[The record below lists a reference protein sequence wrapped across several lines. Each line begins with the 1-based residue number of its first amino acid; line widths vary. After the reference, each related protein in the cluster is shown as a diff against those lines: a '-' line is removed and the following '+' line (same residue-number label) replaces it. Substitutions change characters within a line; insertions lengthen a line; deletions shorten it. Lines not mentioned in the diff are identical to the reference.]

1 MSNIPLAD
9 SLPQTTPSRRN
20 RWLLTALVVALLIAV
35 GSQLG
40 VYTIQPIGAVPEG
53 RTVIVWRGAGEP
65 FFNSADAECLRI
77 QQGVSLLCR
86 GLALGRAPVDRII
99 LRLPYSE
106 WAYLRSTGGQSFD
119 R

>member
-1 MSNIPLAD
+1 MTNTPPAD
-9 SLPQTTPSRRN
+9 SLLQTTPSRRN

-53 RTVIVWRGAGEP
+53 RTVIIWRGAGEP
-65 FFNSADAECLRI
+65 LFNSADAECLRI

-86 GLALGRAPVDRII
+86 GLALGRAPVDRIL

-106 WAYLRSTGGQSFD
+106 WAYLVSTGGQSFD